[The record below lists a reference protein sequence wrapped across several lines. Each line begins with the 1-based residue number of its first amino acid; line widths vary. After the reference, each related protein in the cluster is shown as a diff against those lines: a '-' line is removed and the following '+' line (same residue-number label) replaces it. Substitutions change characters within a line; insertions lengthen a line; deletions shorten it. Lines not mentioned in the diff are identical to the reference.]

1 MKTFHQRYY
10 ELYNQFVAAG
20 YDILDAGMLLI
31 PASEGRGIRSMFAY
45 ELCTL
50 QSSSVMF

>member
-20 YDILDAGMLLI
+20 YDILDAMNLAVSQI
-31 PASEGRGIRSMFAY
+31 QYEVRTTGRTY
-45 ELCTL
+45 N
-50 QSSSVMF
+50 